1 MTSELEQKLSKLQ
14 DQLKLVKNSARFLR
28 AASAERKNAALLQA
42 AKLLGEMREVI
53 LRANAEDLKNLDPSR
68 ASAAFR
74 DRLTLN
80 DQRID
85 QMIESLKKV
94 AVLPDPVGEI
104 DEEKTLEN
112 GLKVRRVRSPLGV
125 VFMIFESRPNVAIE
139 AFSLGFKS
147 GNAMI
152 LRGGKESRLT
162 SDVLYGILSK
172 AIDSQKIAPE
182 ILWGIT
188 DPNREISDFLLK
200 QRQWIDVVVP
210 RGGDSLIQYVVENS
224 TIPIIKND
232 RGMCHIYVHEDANL
246 QMAQTI
252 VANAKTQRP
261 GVCNAMETVLVH
273 RAIAPK
279 FLPALYDAIRPKNVE
294 WFGCPETLKI
304 LSDRANVHPA
314 AQESW
319 DTEYLDFK
327 MNCKVVASQ
336 VEAEEHI
343 SVHGSGHS
351 EAIITSSSEAAKRFE
366 SEIDAAA
373 VYWNASTRFTDG
385 FELGLGGELGISTQ
399 KLHVRGPVGLREL
412 TSLRWII
419 EGDGQTRS

>member
-246 QMAQTI
+246 QMAQAI